1 MAILELTLPKPGV
14 PVDGTLET
22 DAKNLGS
29 WLDNLPYLAVVESAR
44 EINARLYTLNRNG
57 LPADQRLQ
65 LMEQYHTAYR
75 RLHES
80 LIDAQLARTG
90 RPEPYEAIQE
100 GRALCEEMAFG
111 YKLAIS
117 DSVASRGSLSKKQE
131 IALAIERAIH
141 YLSIYLIQH
150 YQTYDM
156 IEGSILPEIV
166 ALYHHAERA
175 ALLQEKVPTASTEST
190 LTAIGSTFKRIAFLS
205 AMDPYRLSPRTVW
218 DVFNY
223 LGEHKEKIQLQ
234 GPDDGTDKTGILIL
248 DLDRDNTQDSGSGD
262 TRQYWLN
269 GRALTEALH
278 RDLEKLQAGGSP
290 LDIGFSDR
298 ITKSETIQLG
308 ARLLKLWARA
318 PQRVMPR
325 FSGSGTTTLLNVGLS
340 AIHGGLADDRS
351 GSAASASHVHC
362 LLLNRSKGG
371 LALQCVKVDGAKLS
385 VGQITAVGMPAS
397 AGTLHWIPAIVRWL
411 IKTHS
416 DGIRFGIQ
424 YIGDHL
430 VPVEIGTL
438 QSDWEERKT
447 HSALG
452 LELRHG
458 GQTLQTIIG
467 PRGVFRKGRQ
477 LLLIDG
483 EETSKIICSQLLES
497 FATLERFSYRIKET

>member
-29 WLDNLPYLAVVESAR
+29 WLDNLPYLAVVESVR
-44 EINARLYTLNRNG
+44 EINDRLYTLNRNG
-57 LPADQRLQ
+57 LPANQRLQ
-65 LMEQYHTAYR
+65 LMEQYHVAYR

-90 RPEPYEAIQE
+90 RPEPHEAIQA
-100 GRALCEEMAFG
+100 GRTLCEEMAFG
-111 YKLAIS
+111 YKLAVS
-117 DSVASRGSLSKKQE
+117 DSVTSQGSVSKQQD

-166 ALYHHAERA
+166 ALYRHAERE
-175 ALLQEKVPTASTEST
+175 ALLQEKVPIASTEST
-190 LTAIGSTFKRIAFLS
+190 LTAVGSTFKQIAFLS

-223 LGEHKEKIQLQ
+223 LGLHKEKIQFQ
-234 GPDDGTDKTGILIL
+234 DPGDGTDKTGILIL
-248 DLDRDNTQDSGSGD
+248 DLDRDNTQSSNSGD
-262 TRQYWLN
+262 PRQYWLN
-269 GRALTEALH
+269 GRALIEALH
-278 RDLEKLQAGGSP
+278 RDLEKLQAGESP
-290 LDIGFSDR
+290 LEIGFSDR
-298 ITKSETIQLG
+298 ITRSETIQLG

-325 FSGSGTTTLLNVGLS
+325 FSGSGTTTLLNIGLS
-340 AIHGGLADDRS
+340 AIHAWLTEDRS
-351 GSAASASHVHC
+351 GSTANANHIHC

-397 AGTLHWIPAIVRWL
+397 AGKLRWIPAVVRWL
-411 IKTHS
+411 VKTHS

-424 YIGDHL
+424 YIGDH
-430 VPVEIGTL
+430 
-438 QSDWEERKT
+438 
-447 HSALG
+447 
-452 LELRHG
+452 
-458 GQTLQTIIG
+458 
-467 PRGVFRKGRQ
+467 
-477 LLLIDG
+477 
-483 EETSKIICSQLLES
+483 
-497 FATLERFSYRIKET
+497 